1 MTYAFVLYM
10 ENTNDTLPF
19 FRRGYPMKLMPCQ
32 LITFACFSL
41 QLNYKVE
48 GEKMKHKYTMDPE
61 LPQFIQA
68 KVNAINMSDV
78 SIWPGNA

>member
-1 MTYAFVLYM
+1 MECVFASYM
-10 ENTNDTLPF
+10 ENTNDTLAF
-19 FRRGYPMKLMPCQ
+19 YRHGYLMKLMPGQ
-32 LITFACFSL
+32 LLTSARFSL

-48 GEKMKHKYTMDPE
+48 GEKLKHKYTMDPE

-78 SIWPGNA
+78 SI

>member
-1 MTYAFVLYM
+1 MSDPNIHMSL
-10 ENTNDTLPF
+10 
-19 FRRGYPMKLMPCQ
+19 
-32 LITFACFSL
+32 SL

-48 GEKMKHKYTMDPE
+48 GEKLKHKYTMDPE

-78 SIWPGNA
+78 SRPDNSE

>member
-1 MTYAFVLYM
+1 
-10 ENTNDTLPF
+10 
-19 FRRGYPMKLMPCQ
+19 MKLMPCQ

-78 SIWPGNA
+78 SI